1 VKDAPGKY
9 AIVRNIGPRNWAGIG
24 TRKEDGEII
33 SFLNERI
40 AALKASGEIYAL
52 QEKWF
57 GVRMQLAD
65 KVPTFS

>member
-65 KVPTFS
+65 QVPAFS